1 VRDQRVTTTQGKPE
15 PESYQASAAGKKDRL
30 VKRGKQKRPGFTK
43 ALLKV
48 ILLFEILKGINF

>member
-1 VRDQRVTTTQGKPE
+1 VRDQSVTTTQGKPE
-15 PESYQASAAGKKDRL
+15 PKSYQAIAAGKKDRL

-48 ILLFEILKGINF
+48 ILVI